1 VLVVRVTDLENVSSL
16 GPSGLRIAA
25 LVKQIP
31 MAESLELGSDGFLD
45 RSAAQR
51 EMNPYCRRAVAK
63 GVDLAQESGG
73 TCTVFT
79 LGPQDAEEVL
89 REAVAWGADDGIH
102 LCDAKFAGSDTLATS
117 RALARAIEQTG
128 PFDLILVGRNSID
141 GDTGQVGPELA
152 ELLDLPFACG
162 VRELSLENRILS
174 VRLEHDD
181 GWVDARISL
190 PAVISTAERLCD
202 PCKVD
207 EAGRAAV
214 DAAHIRQLTA
224 EQLGSGPWGLEGSP
238 TRVGNVRTL
247 THSRRMVRLSGSLTA
262 QAEQAVT
269 LLAERRAF
277 DANDHLFRG
286 TEELDEESARSMS
299 SGWGAGRDG
308 QEILIAVLLETGRP
322 QVSAELIGAA
332 VQVVNAL
339 GGRVVAFAPDEDGA
353 EDLGRYG
360 ADEVVVLQ
368 GDPIEEEVAALLI
381 SWCEDNAPWAVLA
394 PSTAFGRE
402 VAARCAAALQCG
414 LVGDAIDIGVI
425 DGELVAAKPAFSGAL
440 VADITCNS
448 PIRLVTVRPGV
459 LRPALPDSGPAHV
472 RTVKLRSRGRVSVL
486 ARGRDDDVEV
496 LARARVVIGVGSGV
510 APEEY
515 DQLSA
520 LAALLGAELAATR
533 KVTDKGWAPRARQVG
548 ITGRSIS
555 PQLYVAIG
563 ISGKFNHMAGVRSAG
578 TVLAINNDPNALVFD
593 QCDIGMVADWHE
605 GVPAL
610 TAAIRHHLHEVRED
624 NPHGAR

>member
-1 VLVVRVTDLENVSSL
+1 
-16 GPSGLRIAA
+16 
-25 LVKQIP
+25 
-31 MAESLELGSDGFLD
+31 MAESLELGSDGLLD
-45 RSAAQR
+45 RSVAQR

-63 GVDLAQESGG
+63 GVDLARDSGG

-79 LGPQDAEEVL
+79 LGPQEAEDVL
-89 REAVAWGADDGIH
+89 REAVAWGADEAIH
-102 LCDAKFAGSDTLATS
+102 LCDPKFAGSDTLATS

-128 PFDLILVGRNSID
+128 PFDLVLVGRNSID

-162 VRELSLENRILS
+162 VRELSLEDRVLH

-181 GWVDARISL
+181 GWVDATITL

-214 DAAHIRQLTA
+214 DAARIRRLTA

-247 THSRRMVRLSGSLTA
+247 THSRRMVRLSGSVTA
-262 QAEQAVT
+262 QADQAVA

-277 DANDHLFRG
+277 DDDDHLFRG
-286 TEELDEESARSMS
+286 TEELDEESVRSLS
-299 SGWGAGRDG
+299 SGWGAGRDD
-308 QEILIAVLLETGRP
+308 QEVLIGVLLEIGRP
-322 QVSAELIGAA
+322 QVCAELLGAA
-332 VQVVNAL
+332 GQVVAAL
-339 GGRVVAFAPDEDGA
+339 GGRVVAFAPDEDGV

-368 GDPIEEEVAALLI
+368 GDPIEEDVAALLT
-381 SWCEDNAPWAVLA
+381 SWCKENAPWAVLA

-402 VAARCAAALQCG
+402 VAGRCAAALQCG
-414 LVGDAIDIGVI
+414 LVGDAIDIVVI
-425 DGELVAAKPAFSGAL
+425 DGELVAAKPAFSGTL
-440 VADITCNS
+440 VADIACNS

-459 LRPALPDSGPAHV
+459 LPPARPDSGPAHV
-472 RTVKLRSRGRVSVL
+472 RSAKLRSRGRVSVL

-578 TVLAINNDPNALVFD
+578 TVLAINSDHNALVFD
-593 QCDIGMVADWHE
+593 QCDIGIVADWHE
-605 GVPAL
+605 GVLAI
-610 TAAIRHHLHEVRED
+610 TAAIRDHLHEVRED